1 MTDRCS
7 PGIQRLMQA
16 CLVVMLVVGAACPT
30 AVEATAPDAR
40 ARYDAAVDD
49 AIARYQLPGIAV
61 GVIDEGEVVYL
72 RVAGETVAGSGEP
85 VTPATLFKIA
95 SNSKAMTAAV
105 LARLVQAGRLRWDDP
120 VAKHLPWFAMHD
132 PWVTRHMTVRDLLV
146 HNSGL
151 PEGGGDLMLWP
162 EPNHF
167 SREDIIRGLRHI
179 PPAYGF
185 RAGYAYDNLLYVVAG
200 EVAAAAGGAS
210 YESLVRSEVFD
221 PLGLD
226 DCRVGEFDRSG
237 LSVAQP
243 HYRDHGR
250 NVAYRIDPQVV
261 PAISSAPAG
270 GIRCSLADMLS
281 WARNWLVPTA
291 AQLVWLGTEQRARM
305 WEAVTPMPV
314 SRRAREWNRTRYYA
328 YALGFRLADVDG
340 QWTVSHTGTLGG
352 MYSVMTL
359 LPDLRSGFV
368 ILVNGDA
375 GQART
380 VLGQVLLKHF
390 TAPGEPATIDGYA
403 ALIAAEP
410 SGGDIPEP
418 DTSSRR
424 SVAPGDLADWLGSWR
439 DPWLGEARICTAED
453 RVEFS
458 VAKSPRLSGVVMRVG
473 ERLLVDW
480 HDDGVGVEPWL
491 EFSRDGDTR
500 RLAMAK
506 VDPDGDFSSDFE
518 DLAFVRTGDCTG

>member
-1 MTDRCS
+1 MTDRRT
-7 PGIQRLMQA
+7 GTMAGLLLAGMA
-16 CLVVMLVVGAACPT
+16 LAAAAGAALPGV
-30 AVEATAPDAR
+30 AEAAAPDAGG
-40 ARYDAAVDD
+40 RYDMAVDA
-49 AIARYQLPGIAV
+49 AIARYRPPGIAV
-61 GVIDEGEVVYL
+61 GVIEDGEVAYV
-72 RVAGETVAGSGEP
+72 RTAGETVAGSGDP
-85 VTPATLFKIA
+85 VTPDTLFKIA

-105 LARLVQAGRLRWDDP
+105 LARLVQAGKLRWDDP
-120 VAKHLPWFAMHD
+120 VVEHLPWFAMHD
-132 PWVTRHMTVRDLLV
+132 PWVTRNMTVRDLLV

-167 SREDIIRGLRHI
+167 TREDIIRGLRHI

-200 EVAAAAGGAS
+200 EVAAAVGGDS
-210 YESLVRSEVFD
+210 FESLVRAEIFE
-221 PLGLD
+221 PLGLHN
-226 DCRVGEFDRSG
+226 CRVGEFDRSG

-243 HYRDHGR
+243 HYRDDGR

-270 GIRCSLADMLS
+270 GIRCSLTDMLA
-281 WARNWLVPTA
+281 WARNWLVPTP
-291 AQLVWLGTEQRARM
+291 AQFEWLGTEQRARM
-305 WEAVTPMPV
+305 WEAVTPMPIP
-314 SRRAREWNRTRYYA
+314 RRAREWNRTRYHA

-368 ILVNGDA
+368 VLANGDA
-375 GQART
+375 GEART
-380 VLGQVLLKHF
+380 VLNQVLLKRF
-390 TAPGEPATIDGYA
+390 TAPGEPATVDGFA
-403 ALIAAEP
+403 ARIAAEP
-410 SGGDIPEP
+410 AGGDIPEP
-418 DTSSRR
+418 DTSSRLP
-424 SVAPGDLADWLGSWR
+424 VAPGDLAGWLGTWR
-439 DPWLGEARICTAED
+439 DPWLGEARICTVDD

-458 VAKSPRLSGVVMRVG
+458 VAKSPKLSGVVMRVG

-480 HDDGVGVEPWL
+480 QDDGVGVEPWL
-491 EFSRDGDTR
+491 AFSHDGGTR

-518 DLAFVRTGDCTG
+518 DLAFVRTASCAD